1 MIKKKITATLFASMF
16 LFPCLSVNAESG
28 GNTHSILQTTKSTA
42 LQQVLT
48 SFGDIA
54 IKIPA
59 DDKETNSIVMLYDNQ
74 CKYCNEFLM
83 NIPTLT
89 SNGIT
94 VYVMPFLNHGVYT
107 PESKS
112 MYLAWSTSKPL
123 TSLLSKQFPSQ
134 PDPKIAERIFEFTKY
149 AQNQLNVTKT
159 PYLLLENGEFIDGLV
174 SPYNLITYLKS
185 AS

>member
-1 MIKKKITATLFASMF
+1 
-16 LFPCLSVNAESG
+16 
-28 GNTHSILQTTKSTA
+28 
-42 LQQVLT
+42 
-48 SFGDIA
+48 
-54 IKIPA
+54 
-59 DDKETNSIVMLYDNQ
+59 
-74 CKYCNEFLM
+74 M

-94 VYVMPFLNHGVYT
+94 VYVMPFLNHGTYT